1 MLNFLFVD
9 IGSLVKIVN
18 GDCFVMDTRQK
29 NMSVNDLTHPAD
41 FGLPNL
47 FLFISFFS
55 FVKVLFLCLSLLN
68 ST

>member
-9 IGSLVKIVN
+9 IGSLFKIVN
-18 GDCFVMDTRQK
+18 DDCFVMDPRQK

-47 FLFISFFS
+47 FLFISSFS